1 MKAALKTVALWLACA
16 AFAIAMGAVA
26 ALEAPL

>member
-1 MKAALKTVALWLACA
+1 MKAVLYHAALWLACA
-16 AFAIAMGAVA
+16 AFAIGLGVLA